1 MNFKKYMINIE
12 NKTIVLSNLKR
23 NTRWRKIACVNSSES
38 SGNTLKKKYDKGK
51 RGE

>member
-1 MNFKKYMINIE
+1 MNFKKYMIIIE
-12 NKTIVLSNLKR
+12 NK
-23 NTRWRKIACVNSSES
+23 NTRWRKIACVNLSES